1 MSGRNNSAW
10 RQQGTTQGPS
20 SNVSNAG
27 TFEESP
33 ATNQQGANGGQ
44 GYSQTTVF
52 DQELTARN
60 NARPSPSCPE
70 NIVSPMALV
79 EAPPSRPRSPDLPT
93 PVRQFLSGST

>member
-60 NARPSPSCPE
+60 NAYETEQERERQRGYPGVAVLPKR
-70 NIVSPMALV
+70 AV
-79 EAPPSRPRSPDLPT
+79 ETQEYCRATAMFRKKP
-93 PVRQFLSGST
+93 